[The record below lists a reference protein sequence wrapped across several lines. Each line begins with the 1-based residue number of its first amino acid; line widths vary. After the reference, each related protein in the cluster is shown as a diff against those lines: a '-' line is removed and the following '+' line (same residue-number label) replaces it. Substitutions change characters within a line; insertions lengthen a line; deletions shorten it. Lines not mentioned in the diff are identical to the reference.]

1 MNALDQLFSGFSDF
15 AASPQLILLAAV
27 GVLLGTVVGLIPGIG
42 PSTAIALLLP
52 VALVL
57 DPATSL
63 VLMTALYIGSEFGGR
78 ITAILL
84 NMPGDAGALMTTMD
98 GYPLARAGKAG
109 TALTISAISSFVG
122 SIISVVGLVFL
133 AGPLSDFGLAFG
145 PSAYFAVVVMA
156 LVLSSTL
163 VGESLLRGGIAVLL
177 GLLLATMGTDTQA
190 GIPRFTFGISELL
203 NGIDPIIVIVGVFGI
218 GEIYWNI
225 THADRGGS
233 DLVKV
238 TGGLWP
244 RWKDVWALRWAT
256 IRGSLIG
263 FIAGVLPG
271 SGTTMASFFSY
282 SFEKKVSKHPEKF
295 GTGVM
300 EGVASPEAANNSA
313 IGGALVPMFTLGIPG
328 SGTTAVLLAYLAM
341 YGLDPGPSFFSEHG
355 DIAWVVIASLFV
367 SSVMALVVNI
377 PMIPAFTKILDI
389 PRQILLP
396 VIMVLALLSGF
407 ALNNSVFDALLTL
420 IFGVVGYLMRAA
432 RWSPALLVIGLVL
445 GTMLERSFRQAYL
458 LAHGNLVEMLAKPL
472 TLTFFGIAALAVA
485 GDAVR
490 SAINRR
496 KEAAVSRQ
504 DRQPADHVS

>member
-1 MNALDQLFSGFSDF
+1 MNALDQLFSGFGDF
-15 AASPQLILLAAV
+15 ADRPQLLLLAAV
-27 GVLLGTVVGLIPGIG
+27 GVLLGTVVGLLPGIG

-63 VLMTALYIGSEFGGR
+63 ILMTALYIGSEFGGR

-84 NMPGDAGALMTTMD
+84 NMPGDAGALMTTLD

-109 TALTISAISSFVG
+109 TALTISAVSSFVG
-122 SIISVVGLVFL
+122 SIISIVGLVFL

-163 VGESLLRGGIAVLL
+163 VGGSLLRGGISVLL
-177 GLLLATMGTDTQA
+177 GLLIATMGTDTQA
-190 GIPRFTFGISELL
+190 GVPRFTFGISELL
-203 NGIDPIIVIVGVFGI
+203 NGIDPIIVIVGLFGL

-225 THADRGGS
+225 THSGRRGD

-238 TGGLWP
+238 RGGLWP
-244 RWKDVWALRWAT
+244 RWTQIWAT
-256 IRGSLIG
+256 RWSTLRGSLVG
-263 FIAGVLPG
+263 FVAGVLPG
-271 SGTTMASFFSY
+271 SGTTIASFFSY
-282 SFEKKVSKHPEKF
+282 TLEKKVSKHPEKF

-300 EGVASPEAANNSA
+300 DGVASPEAANNSA

-367 SSVMALVVNI
+367 SSAMALVVNI
-377 PMIPAFTKILDI
+377 PLIPAFTKILDV
-389 PRQILLP
+389 PKQFLFP

-420 IFGVVGYLMRAA
+420 IFGIVGYLMRAA
-432 RWSPALLVIGLVL
+432 RLSPALLVIGLVL

-458 LAHGNLVEMLAKPL
+458 LANGSLFDMLAKPL
-472 TLTFFGIAALAVA
+472 TLTFFGIAILVVVGDFVRGAVT
-485 GDAVR
+485 
-490 SAINRR
+490 RR
-496 KEAAVSRQ
+496 KSSL
-504 DRQPADHVS
+504 PADPGQRPAEHVG

>member
-1 MNALDQLFSGFSDF
+1 MNAINQLLSGFSDF
-15 AASPQLILLAAV
+15 ASSPQLILLAAV
-27 GVLLGTVVGLIPGIG
+27 GVLLGTVVGLLPGIG

-52 VALVL
+52 VALIL

-63 VLMTALYIGSEFGGR
+63 VLMMALYIGSEFGGR

-109 TALTISAISSFVG
+109 TALTISAVSSFVG
-122 SIISVVGLVFL
+122 SIISIVGLVFL

-156 LVLSSTL
+156 LILSSTL
-163 VGESLLRGGIAVLL
+163 VGDSLLRGLISVVL
-177 GLLLATMGTDTQA
+177 GLLIATMGTDTQA
-190 GIPRFTFGISELL
+190 GVPRFTFGVSELL
-203 NGIDPIIVIVGVFGI
+203 NGIDPIIVIVGLFGI
-218 GEIYWNI
+218 GEIFWSL
-225 THADRGGS
+225 THSEDGGS
-233 DLVKV
+233 ELVKV
-238 TGGLWP
+238 RDGLWP
-244 RWKDVWALRWAT
+244 RWSDIWAT
-256 IRGSLIG
+256 RWSTLRGSLIG
-263 FIAGVLPG
+263 FVVGVLPG

-282 SFEKKVSKHPEKF
+282 SIEKKTSKHPEKF

-300 EGVASPEAANNSA
+300 DGVASPEAANNSA

-367 SSVMALVVNI
+367 SSVMALVVNV
-377 PMIPAFTKILDI
+377 PMIPLFAKILDI
-389 PRQILLP
+389 PKQFLFP

-432 RWSPALLVIGLVL
+432 RLSPALLVMGLVL
-445 GTMLERSFRQAYL
+445 GVMLERSFRQAYL
-458 LAHGNLVEMLAKPL
+458 LAHGSVFDMLAQPL
-472 TLTFFGIAALAVA
+472 TLAFFGIAVLAVV
-485 GDAVR
+485 GDFVR
-490 SAINRR
+490 STLKRR
-496 KEAAVSRQ
+496 KSSP
-504 DRQPADHVS
+504 PADHDQELAGKSG

>member
-1 MNALDQLFSGFSDF
+1 VNAFDQLLAGFADF
-15 AASPQLILLAAV
+15 VVSPQLMLLAAL
-27 GVLLGTVVGLIPGIG
+27 GVLLGTIVGLLPGIG

-63 VLMTALYIGSEFGGR
+63 VLMTALYIGSEFGCR

-84 NMPGDAGALMTTMD
+84 NMPGDAGAIMTSMD
-98 GYPLARAGKAG
+98 GYPLAQAGKAG

-122 SIISVVGLVFL
+122 SIISVVGLVLL
-133 AGPLSDFGLAFG
+133 AVPLSEFGLAFG

-156 LVLSSTL
+156 LVLCSTL
-163 VGESLLRGGIAVLL
+163 VGESLLRGGVAVLL
-177 GLLLATMGTDTQA
+177 GLLIATMGTDTQA
-190 GIPRFTFGISELL
+190 GVPRFTFGISELL
-203 NGIDPIIVIVGVFGI
+203 NGIDPIIVIVGLFGL

-225 THADRGGS
+225 THSGRGGS
-233 DLVKV
+233 ELVKV
-238 TGGLWP
+238 RGGLWP
-244 RWKDVWALRWAT
+244 RWTEVWSLRWAT

-263 FIAGVLPG
+263 FVAGVLPG

-282 SFEKKVSKHPEKF
+282 AFEKKVSKHPEKF

-313 IGGALVPMFTLGIPG
+313 VGGSFVPMFTLGIPG
-328 SGTTAVLLAYLAM
+328 SGTTAVLLAYLVM

-355 DIAWVVIASLFV
+355 DIAWIVIASMFV
-367 SSVMALVVNI
+367 SSLMALVVNV
-377 PMIPAFTKILDI
+377 PLIPAFTKILDV
-389 PRQILLP
+389 PVQFLFP
-396 VIMVLALLSGF
+396 VIMVLALLSGY

-432 RWSPALLVIGLVL
+432 RLSPALLVIGLVL

-458 LAHGNLVEMLAKPL
+458 LANGNLVDMLAKPL
-472 TLTFFGIAALAVA
+472 SLTFFGIAILAIV
-485 GDAVR
+485 GDFVRGAVK
-490 SAINRR
+490 RR
-496 KEAAVSRQ
+496 KSSIPG
-504 DRQPADHVS
+504 DRDQQLAGKAG

>member
-15 AASPQLILLAAV
+15 ADRPQLMLLAAA
-27 GVLLGTVVGLIPGIG
+27 GVLLGTVVGLLPGIG

-63 VLMTALYIGSEFGGR
+63 ILMTALYIGSEFGGR

-109 TALTISAISSFVG
+109 TALTISAVSSFVA
-122 SIISVVGLVFL
+122 SIISILGLVFL

-163 VGESLLRGGIAVLL
+163 VGDSFLRGAIAILL
-177 GLLLATMGTDTQA
+177 GLLIATMGTDTQA
-190 GIPRFTFGISELL
+190 GVPRFTFGISELL
-203 NGIDPIIVIVGVFGI
+203 NGIDPIIVIVGLFGL
-218 GEIYWNI
+218 GEIYWNL
-225 THADRGGS
+225 THSEGGGG

-238 TGGLWP
+238 RGGLWP
-244 RWKDVWALRWAT
+244 RWNEIWAT
-256 IRGSLIG
+256 RWSTLRGSLIG
-263 FIAGVLPG
+263 FVVGVLPG

-282 SFEKKVSKHPEKF
+282 SLEKKISKHPEKF

-300 EGVASPEAANNSA
+300 DGVASPEAANNSA

-328 SGTTAVLLAYLAM
+328 SGTTAVLLAYLTM

-355 DIAWVVIASLFV
+355 DIAWIVIASMFV
-367 SSVMALVVNI
+367 SSLMALVVNV
-377 PMIPAFTKILDI
+377 PLIPAFSKILDI
-389 PRQILLP
+389 PKQLLFP
-396 VIMVLALLSGF
+396 VIMVLALLSGY

-432 RWSPALLVIGLVL
+432 RLSPALLVMGLVL

-458 LAHGNLVEMLAKPL
+458 LAQGNVFDMLAKPL
-472 TLTFFGIAALAVA
+472 TITFFGIAILAVL
-485 GDAVR
+485 GDYAR
-490 SAINRR
+490 SVVMRR
-496 KEAAVSRQ
+496 RASTSA
-504 DRQPADHVS
+504 DRDERPAEHVG

>member
-1 MNALDQLFSGFSDF
+1 MNALDQLFSGFGDF
-15 AASPQLILLAAV
+15 ADRPQLLLLAAV
-27 GVLLGTVVGLIPGIG
+27 GVLLGTVVGLLPGIG

-63 VLMTALYIGSEFGGR
+63 ILMTALYIGSEFGGR

-84 NMPGDAGALMTTMD
+84 NMPGDAGALMTTLD

-109 TALTISAISSFVG
+109 TALTISAVSSFVG
-122 SIISVVGLVFL
+122 SIISIVGLVFL

-163 VGESLLRGGIAVLL
+163 VGGSLLRGGISVLL
-177 GLLLATMGTDTQA
+177 GLLIATMGTDTQA
-190 GIPRFTFGISELL
+190 GVPRFTFGISELL
-203 NGIDPIIVIVGVFGI
+203 NGIDPIIVIVGLFGL

-225 THADRGGS
+225 THSDRRGD

-238 TGGLWP
+238 RGGLWP
-244 RWKDVWALRWAT
+244 RWTQIWAT
-256 IRGSLIG
+256 RWSTLRGSLVG
-263 FIAGVLPG
+263 FVAGVLPG
-271 SGTTMASFFSY
+271 SGTTIASFFSY
-282 SFEKKVSKHPEKF
+282 TLEKKVSKHPEKF

-300 EGVASPEAANNSA
+300 DGVASPEAANNSA

-367 SSVMALVVNI
+367 SSAMALVVNI
-377 PMIPAFTKILDI
+377 PLIPAFTKILDV
-389 PRQILLP
+389 PKQFLFP

-420 IFGVVGYLMRAA
+420 IFGIVGYLMRAA
-432 RWSPALLVIGLVL
+432 RLSPALLVIGLVL

-458 LAHGNLVEMLAKPL
+458 LANGSLFDMLAKPL
-472 TLTFFGIAALAVA
+472 TLTFFGIAILVVVGDFVRGAVT
-485 GDAVR
+485 
-490 SAINRR
+490 RR
-496 KEAAVSRQ
+496 KSSL
-504 DRQPADHVS
+504 PADPGQRPAEHVG